1 MLYVIKNKVP
11 DLANLATRFPH
22 QEVIVKCVI
31 CKQGETCPGKIIATL
46 QRGETTIILKGV
58 PAEVC
63 DNCGEYYLSEQITG
77 AVLERAEVAARKGAE
92 VEILQFAA

>member
-1 MLYVIKNKVP
+1 M
-11 DLANLATRFPH
+11 
-22 QEVIVKCVI
+22 KCVI
-31 CKQGETCPGKIIATL
+31 CKQGVTSPGKIIATL
-46 QRGETTIILKGV
+46 QRGETTVILKGV

-77 AVLERAEVAARKGAE
+77 AVLERAEAAVRNGAE

>member
-1 MLYVIKNKVP
+1 M
-11 DLANLATRFPH
+11 
-22 QEVIVKCVI
+22 KCVI
-31 CKQGETCPGKIIATL
+31 CKQGETRPGKIIATL